1 MRLQPVEKHQTG
13 KLFSLIHL
21 DMFQI
26 AFFIFIFLLGSIPFG
41 LLISRYWLKIDIRQ
55 QGSGNIGMTNV
66 MRVGGKLPGIMTFVL
81 DFGKGSLA
89 VLLAQTVFSMSETV
103 PETRLL
109 LLSITGVVVVCGHV
123 FSVFLRFKGG
133 KGISTLFGVLAVLNL
148 SIGLIASLVWAGMF
162 LWKKI
167 SSLSAITMLMILP
180 WLFLLVPWLAN
191 ETPVLTMFF
200 LFLLLSSLL
209 IFKHR
214 GNIQRLLKGQEGQL
228 SSNKKD

>member
-1 MRLQPVEKHQTG
+1 LRLQPVEKHQTG

-41 LLISRYWLKIDIRQ
+41 LLISRYWLKIDIRH

-89 VLLAQTVFSMSETV
+89 VLLAQTAFSVSETA
-103 PETRLL
+103 PEAQLF
-109 LLSITGVVVVCGHV
+109 LLSIAGVVVVCGHV
-123 FSVFLRFKGG
+123 FSIFLRFKGG
-133 KGISTLFGVLAVLNL
+133 KGISTLFGVLAVLNF
-148 SIGLIASLVWAGMF
+148 SIGLTAVLVWAGIF

-167 SSLSAITMLMILP
+167 SSLSAIIMLMVLP
-180 WLFLLVPWLAN
+180 WLFILVPWLAN
-191 ETPVLTMFF
+191 ETPVWTMFF

-228 SSNKKD
+228 SSSKKD

>member
-1 MRLQPVEKHQTG
+1 
-13 KLFSLIHL
+13 
-21 DMFQI
+21 MFQI
-26 AFFIFIFLLGSIPFG
+26 GFFIFIFLLGSIPFG

-89 VLLAQTVFSMSETV
+89 VLLAQTAFPVTETA
-103 PETRLL
+103 PEAQLL
-109 LLSITGVVVVCGHV
+109 YLSLTGVVVVCGHV

-133 KGISTLFGVLAVLNL
+133 KGISTLFGVLAVLHFSIAL
-148 SIGLIASLVWAGMF
+148 SAASVWVGMF

-167 SSLSAITMLMILP
+167 SSLSAITMLIVLP
-180 WLFLLVPWLAN
+180 WFFILFPWLQN
-191 ETPVLTMFF
+191 EPPFWTVFF

-209 IFKHR
+209 IYKHR
-214 GNIQRLLKGQEGQL
+214 ENIQRLLKDQESQL
-228 SSNKKD
+228 R